1 MKSFNIDAENNLTA
15 FAISKEAEAA
25 GGDTFRSEAELH
37 KLAAGWPASRLVEVW
52 NSIPGFT
59 PVKKFTNRKTAV
71 ARIWKAIQNLDGGV
85 GAPAANIASDK
96 TAPGK
101 RATSAKQGTHA
112 GRRNARAKQPSKAG
126 KPERKPQ
133 ATASV
138 ARHGSKTAQVLAMLQ
153 QPEGA
158 TLQQLMR
165 ATGWQA
171 HSIRGFV
178 SGTLGKKMG
187 LTVASIKGE
196 DGERRYSVTA

>member
-1 MKSFNIDAENNLTA
+1 MKSFNIDAENNITA
-15 FAISKEAEAA
+15 FALSKEAEAA

-37 KLAAGWPASRLVEVW
+37 KLAAGWPASRLTEIW

-59 PVKKFTNRKTAV
+59 RIKKFTDRKTAI
-71 ARIWKAIQNLDGGV
+71 ARIWKVIQNLDGGV
-85 GAPAANIASDK
+85 GAPAANVASDK

-138 ARHGSKTAQVLAMLQ
+138 ARHGSKTAHVLAMLQ
-153 QPEGA
+153 QAEGA

-178 SGTLGKKMG
+178 SGTLGTKMG